1 MAVASLGGPLALA
14 ALYAPSI
21 ASGAS
26 SSAGLAMVAAAVVF
40 GFPLAI
46 WFGYARHVS
55 SAGGLY
61 SFTEA
66 AAGRQVALAQ
76 AGLWALS
83 YLLYMVYTTA
93 QIVYDT
99 LPAVLP
105 GEVRYQTP
113 LEVVIPVVL
122 AGVMIAGRRVALV
135 VLGLLAAGQLALA
148 AALSGVTLANVTT
161 PAGSFGASAPAG
173 SLAIASGQ
181 TALLYICGS
190 LPFFLGGELGADLR
204 HAFRVTRRGLL
215 GAYVATVVVIIA
227 AVAPLA
233 ADPALAQGAIPGMAV
248 AERFVGHG
256 FAVTVGIGVA
266 VSVAGVILVEYLALR
281 ATTAVTA
288 WPLRRV
294 IIGIGVIMVA
304 TGPVLLINPQRI
316 YDTLIT
322 PSLFALWLSQ
332 LVTFAVYPRFVARRG
347 GRVLP
352 ALVLA
357 AGASALAIYG
367 LWTTIQTSSIGSSE
381 RRQEASCLT
390 ARGARTPGTMGAWPG
405 FTLVRLSASNPR
417 SRLATYLYRQSSGE
431 RELARAGRARQ
442 EKNTMRNSMVKRMP
456 VPARLAAGVSGAVG
470 AALLVA
476 ACSSGGSSNGAAA
489 SSSPAGASAAS
500 GSGATVITTAS
511 SSGSTFLTDG
521 SGRAMYLWVK
531 DTGSTSA
538 CTGACAAPG
547 RR

>member
-1 MAVASLGGPLALA
+1 MATFLGRMMSAGARTGQTRPEGGVRAPLGPARPIGQWALAGVAVASFGGPLALS
-14 ALYAPSI
+14 ALIAPLI
-21 ASGAS
+21 AGGAIA
-26 SSAGLAMVAAAVVF
+26 SAGLSMVLAAAAF

-66 AAGRQVALAQ
+66 AAGRRVALAQ

-83 YLLYMVYTTA
+83 YLLYIVYTTA

-113 LEVVIPVVL
+113 LEVGIPVVL
-122 AGVMIAGRRVALV
+122 AGVMIAGRRVALIV
-135 VLGLLAAGQLALA
+135 FGLLAAGQLALA
-148 AALSGVTLANVTT
+148 AALSGVTLANVAT

-190 LPFFLGGELGADLR
+190 LPFFLGGELGADLG

-215 GAYVATVVVIIA
+215 GAYLATVVVIIA

-233 ADPALAQGAIPGMAV
+233 ADPALAHGAIPGMAV

-256 FAVTVGIGVA
+256 FALTIGIGVA
-266 VSVAGVILVEYLALR
+266 VSVAGVILVEYLALSR
-281 ATTAVTA
+281 LTTAVTA

-304 TGPVLLINPQRI
+304 TGPVLLINPERI

-332 LVTFAVYPRFVARRG
+332 LVTFAVYPRFVAKRG

-352 ALVLA
+352 ALVLS

-367 LWTTIQTSSIGSSE
+367 LWVTIQTSSIGSS
-381 RRQEASCLT
+381 
-390 ARGARTPGTMGAWPG
+390 
-405 FTLVRLSASNPR
+405 
-417 SRLATYLYRQSSGE
+417 
-431 RELARAGRARQ
+431 
-442 EKNTMRNSMVKRMP
+442 
-456 VPARLAAGVSGAVG
+456 
-470 AALLVA
+470 
-476 ACSSGGSSNGAAA
+476 
-489 SSSPAGASAAS
+489 
-500 GSGATVITTAS
+500 
-511 SSGSTFLTDG
+511 
-521 SGRAMYLWVK
+521 
-531 DTGSTSA
+531 
-538 CTGACAAPG
+538 
-547 RR
+547 